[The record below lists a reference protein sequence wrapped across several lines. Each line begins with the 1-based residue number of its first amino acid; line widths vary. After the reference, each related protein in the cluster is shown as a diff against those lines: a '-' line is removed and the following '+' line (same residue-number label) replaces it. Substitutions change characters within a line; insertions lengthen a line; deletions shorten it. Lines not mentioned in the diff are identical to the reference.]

1 MASSSKEQKAT
12 GAPEKLQ
19 IANAGMGDPL
29 SLQTSDHPGMSLVS
43 APLIGTNFRSWSRA
57 IRIALGAKMKL
68 GFVEGTTSAPS
79 KDSEGYEQWKRCD
92 FMVTSWILNSVSKE
106 LVDGFIYT
114 ASTEISANRSMRD
127 SEPLVTSSLWLRMSF
142 SRE

>member
-1 MASSSKEQKAT
+1 MAERGNSSNDQKAT
-12 GAPEKLQ
+12 RPPEKAQ
-19 IANAGMGDPL
+19 IANTGMEDLL

-92 FMVTSWILNSVSKE
+92 FMVTSWILNSISKE

-114 ASTEISANRSMRD
+114 A
-127 SEPLVTSSLWLRMSF
+127 
-142 SRE
+142 